1 MDVAWAVDEPV
12 FTPIAWKSYPNND
25 SVEMGDHSLN
35 LNFSFGGPN
44 DVVSSAAHNT
54 RFGSRGT
61 PSGFTVLLRTS
72 SDGTTRKLPPTNA
85 VSSRLNRQS
94 LLLAVASWAHRPSVL
109 ENLTTGGASRLV
121 PSSVVTRW

>member
-44 DVVSSAAHNT
+44 DVVSSAAH
-54 RFGSRGT
+54 
-61 PSGFTVLLRTS
+61 SG
-72 SDGTTRKLPPTNA
+72 
-85 VSSRLNRQS
+85 
-94 LLLAVASWAHRPSVL
+94 
-109 ENLTTGGASRLV
+109 
-121 PSSVVTRW
+121 